1 MKQKVLK
8 LTLNNSSLIELSGHS
23 GDGMPFRI
31 IGDAEYKKESAVQI
45 FSYVQQ
51 HRKSLEKNWKNSI
64 DLLDILDKLML

>member
-31 IGDAEYKKESAVQI
+31 IRDAEYKKELKKIVRICLTYLTGLCYSKKCAIVD
-45 FSYVQQ
+45 SYAMI
-51 HRKSLEKNWKNSI
+51 S
-64 DLLDILDKLML
+64 